1 MPFIPTLHF
10 MCGKAGAG
18 KTTVANALAQEHAAL
33 LISEDIWMM
42 RLFGDQMK
50 SFDDYLHFSPKLK
63 SVVGPLATQLLKSG
77 NHVVLDFQANTKA
90 GRSFFRSV
98 FEQADAAHVLH
109 FVQASDQLCLE
120 RIAKRNIERPE
131 GSHHL
136 TEEVFA
142 LVSSYFE
149 IPEAAEGFNIK
160 VHGTGATP
168 NQSLERT
175 ASQPLNSNVSRHKMP
190 QVLPFRHD

>member
-1 MPFIPTLHF
+1 MPLTPTLHF
-10 MCGKAGAG
+10 FCGKAGSG
-18 KTTVANALAQEHAAL
+18 KTTIANGLAQEHAAI
-33 LISEDIWMM
+33 LIFEDIWMM
-42 RLFGDQMK
+42 RLFADQVK
-50 SFDDYLHFSPKLK
+50 TFNDYLHFSPKLK
-63 SVVGPLATQLLKSG
+63 TVVAPLATQLLKSG

-90 GRSFFRSV
+90 GRRFFRAV

-109 FVQASDQLCLE
+109 FVQTSDQVCLE

-149 IPEAAEGFNIK
+149 LPEAAEGFNIQL
-160 VHGTGATP
+160 HGTG
-168 NQSLERT
+168 
-175 ASQPLNSNVSRHKMP
+175 SQ
-190 QVLPFRHD
+190 

>member
-1 MPFIPTLHF
+1 MPPAPTLHF
-10 MCGKAGAG
+10 FCGKAGAG
-18 KTTVANALAQEHAAL
+18 KTTVATGLAHEHGAI

-50 SFDDYLHFSPKLK
+50 TFDDYIHFSPKLK
-63 SVVGPLATQLLKSG
+63 TVVGPLATQLLKAG

-90 GRSFFRSV
+90 GRSFFRSI

-109 FVQASDQLCLE
+109 FVQTSDRVCLE

-149 IPEAAEGFNIK
+149 EPEAAEGFNIK
-160 VHGTGATP
+160 VHGAGA
-168 NQSLERT
+168 E
-175 ASQPLNSNVSRHKMP
+175 
-190 QVLPFRHD
+190 

>member
-1 MPFIPTLHF
+1 MPVTPTLHF
-10 MCGKAGAG
+10 FCGKAGAG
-18 KTTVANALAQEHAAL
+18 KTTIANALAQEHGAI

-50 SFDDYLHFSPKLK
+50 TFDDYLHFSLKLK
-63 SVVGPLATQLLKSG
+63 TVIGPLVMQLLKSG
-77 NHVVLDFQANTKA
+77 NHVVLDFQANTKS
-90 GRSFFRSV
+90 GRRFFRSV
-98 FEQADAAHVLH
+98 FEHADAAHVLH
-109 FVQASDQLCLE
+109 FVQTSDRMCLE

-136 TEEVFA
+136 TEEDFA

-160 VHGTGATP
+160 IHGAGA
-168 NQSLERT
+168 
-175 ASQPLNSNVSRHKMP
+175 
-190 QVLPFRHD
+190 

>member
-1 MPFIPTLHF
+1 MPVTPTLHF
-10 MCGKAGAG
+10 FCGKAGAG
-18 KTTVANALAQEHAAL
+18 KSTIATALAHEHAAI

-42 RLFGDQMK
+42 RLYGDQMK
-50 SFDDYLHFSPKLK
+50 TFDDYIHFSRKLK
-63 SVVGPLATQLLKSG
+63 TVVGPLATQLLQAG
-77 NHVVLDFQANTKA
+77 HDVVLDFQANQKA
-90 GRSFFRSV
+90 GRRFFRSV
-98 FEQADAAHVLH
+98 FEQAHAAHVLH
-109 FVQASDQLCLE
+109 FVQAPDQVCLE

-160 VHGTGATP
+160 RYGAG
-168 NQSLERT
+168 
-175 ASQPLNSNVSRHKMP
+175 AA
-190 QVLPFRHD
+190 

>member
-1 MPFIPTLHF
+1 MPLTPTLHF
-10 MCGKAGAG
+10 FCGKAGAG
-18 KTTVANALAQEHAAL
+18 KTTIATGLAQEHAAI

-50 SFDDYLHFSPKLK
+50 TFDDYIRFSPKLK
-63 SVVGPLATQLLKSG
+63 TVVGPLAAQLLKSG
-77 NHVVLDFQANTKA
+77 NDVVLDFQANTKA
-90 GRSFFRSV
+90 GRRFFRSV

-109 FVQASDQLCLE
+109 FVQTSDQECLE

-149 IPEAAEGFNIK
+149 LPEAAEGFNIQL
-160 VHGTGATP
+160 HDSG
-168 NQSLERT
+168 
-175 ASQPLNSNVSRHKMP
+175 SQ
-190 QVLPFRHD
+190 

>member
-1 MPFIPTLHF
+1 MPVSPTLHF
-10 MCGKAGAG
+10 FCGKAGAG
-18 KTTVANALAQEHAAL
+18 KTTVATGLARDHAAV
-33 LISEDIWMM
+33 LISEDIWMV

-50 SFDDYLHFSPKLK
+50 SFDDYIHFSQKLK
-63 SVVGPLATQLLKSG
+63 AVVGPLTTQLLKAG
-77 NHVVLDFQANTKA
+77 NHVVMDFQANTKA

-98 FEQADAAHVLH
+98 FEQADAGHVLH
-109 FVQASDQLCLE
+109 YVQTSDRVCLE

-149 IPEAAEGFNIK
+149 APEAAEGFNIQ
-160 VHGTGATP
+160 VHD
-168 NQSLERT
+168 
-175 ASQPLNSNVSRHKMP
+175 ASAQ
-190 QVLPFRHD
+190 

>member
-1 MPFIPTLHF
+1 MSATPTLHF
-10 MCGKAGAG
+10 FCGKAGAG
-18 KTTVANALAQEHAAL
+18 KTTVATGLAQEHAAI
-33 LISEDIWMM
+33 LISEDIWMV

-50 SFDDYLHFSPKLK
+50 TFDDYIHFSRKLK
-63 SVVGPLATQLLKSG
+63 TVVGPLATQLLKAG

-98 FEQADAAHVLH
+98 FEQANAQHALH
-109 FVQASDQLCLE
+109 CVQTSDRVCLE

-149 IPEAAEGFNIK
+149 APEAAERFNIK
-160 VHGTGATP
+160 IHGEDA
-168 NQSLERT
+168 Q
-175 ASQPLNSNVSRHKMP
+175 
-190 QVLPFRHD
+190 

>member
-1 MPFIPTLHF
+1 MSVIPTLHF

-18 KTTVANALAQEHAAL
+18 KTTVANGLAREHAAL

-63 SVVGPLATQLLKSG
+63 SVVGPLATQMLKSG
-77 NHVVLDFQANTKA
+77 NHVVLDFQANTKTS
-90 GRSFFRSV
+90 RNFFRCV

-109 FVQASDQLCLE
+109 FVQASDQLCWE

-131 GSHHL
+131 GSHYL

-160 VHGTGATP
+160 VHGAGA
-168 NQSLERT
+168 Q
-175 ASQPLNSNVSRHKMP
+175 
-190 QVLPFRHD
+190 

>member
-1 MPFIPTLHF
+1 MPVIPTLHF

-18 KTTVANALAQEHAAL
+18 KTTVASRLAQEQAAL
-33 LISEDIWMM
+33 LLSEDIWMK

-63 SVVGPLATQLLKSG
+63 SVVGPLAVKLLKSG
-77 NHVVLDFQANTKA
+77 NHVILDFQANTKA

-98 FEQADAAHVLH
+98 FEQAGAAHVLH

-149 IPEAAEGFNIK
+149 APESDEGFNVK
-160 VHGTGATP
+160 LHGAGA
-168 NQSLERT
+168 Q
-175 ASQPLNSNVSRHKMP
+175 
-190 QVLPFRHD
+190 

>member
-1 MPFIPTLHF
+1 MRAKPTLHF

-18 KTTVANALAQEHAAL
+18 KTTVANALAQQHAAI
-33 LISEDIWMM
+33 LISEDIWML

-50 SFDDYLHFSPKLK
+50 SFDDYLHFAPKLK
-63 SVVGPLATQLLKSG
+63 SVVGPLATQLLKAGS
-77 NHVVLDFQANTKA
+77 HVVLDFQANTKA
-90 GRSFFRSV
+90 GRNFFRSV
-98 FEQADAAHVLH
+98 FEQAGAAHVLH
-109 FVQASDQLCLE
+109 FVQTSDRLCLE

-149 IPEAAEGFNIK
+149 VPEAAEGFN
-160 VHGTGATP
+160 VEFHGAGA
-168 NQSLERT
+168 R
-175 ASQPLNSNVSRHKMP
+175 
-190 QVLPFRHD
+190 

>member
-1 MPFIPTLHF
+1 MSTTRNFVCRMPITPTLHF

-18 KTTVANALAQEHAAL
+18 KTTVANGLAQEHAAF

-42 RLFGDQMK
+42 RLYGDQMK
-50 SFDDYLHFSPKLK
+50 SFDDYLHFSPKLR

-109 FVQASDQLCLE
+109 FVQTSDQLCLE

-149 IPEAAEGFNIK
+149 VPEAAEGFNIK
-160 VHGTGATP
+160 VHGAGA
-168 NQSLERT
+168 Q
-175 ASQPLNSNVSRHKMP
+175 
-190 QVLPFRHD
+190 

>member
-1 MPFIPTLHF
+1 MSLEPTLHF

-18 KTTVANALAQEHAAL
+18 KTTVANGLAQEHAAI

-42 RLFGDQMK
+42 RLYGDQMK

-63 SVVGPLATQLLKSG
+63 SVVEPLAAQLLKSG
-77 NHVVLDFQANTKA
+77 NHVVLDFQANTKVD
-90 GRSFFRSV
+90 RRFFRSV

-109 FVQASDQLCLE
+109 FVQTSDQVCLE

-142 LVSSYFE
+142 LVSSYFQV
-149 IPEAAEGFNIK
+149 PEAAVGFNIK
-160 VHGTGATP
+160 VHGIGA
-168 NQSLERT
+168 Q
-175 ASQPLNSNVSRHKMP
+175 
-190 QVLPFRHD
+190 